1 MWHIEELQRFIKSRC
16 LSFLFLFYIMY
27 SNCVASMKYRFFAL
41 YSSYNDVLVLI
52 FVIFKLKIKTKS
64 CMSFFMSSL
73 HNRSRYMHSVAVYYN
88 IPNSLY
94 KSSDPYA
101 LVWIFKIAVVD
112 FCINCEFKFYWM
124 RENENIWY
132 CYNPQEIAHIIA
144 IFSHIY
150 LL

>member
-112 FCINCEFKFYWM
+112 FCINCELMFIEWDWK
-124 RENENIWY
+124 NIWY